1 MKNFISLLILVFTLS
16 SCATSK
22 IKSTENKDIQSNTA
36 ISNKYFYDNILK
48 KSDFDVLKITSKIDI
63 QNIPNINATI
73 YIENNQ
79 KVWMNM
85 SAFFMNVARGVA
97 TPQGIK
103 AYEKIDKT
111 YIDSDFT
118 YLNKLLNINFLD
130 YNSLQNLLLGKVFIP
145 INEKDFSIIQNNENY
160 ILKSIKNQKI
170 VVDGKTNEYT
180 IELQFSKNFDLE
192 KVSLINP
199 DSNDQLLLSYENW
212 ISLNGLRLP
221 QSVKINIKEK
231 KSRQILIENTKF
243 EFSKMET
250 PYTVPN
256 NYKKREL

>member
-1 MKNFISLLILVFTLS
+1 MKNFISLLILVFALS

-22 IKSTENKDIQSNTA
+22 IKSTENKDVQPDTT
-36 ISNKYFYDNILK
+36 ISSKYFYDNILK

-85 SAFFMNVARGVA
+85 SAFFINVARGVA

-130 YNSLQNLLLGKVFIP
+130 YSSLQNLLLGKVFIP
-145 INEKDFSIIQNNENY
+145 INEKDFSITQSSENY

-170 VVDGKTNEYT
+170 VVDGKTNEYA
-180 IELQFSKNFDLE
+180 IELLFSKNFDLE
-192 KVSLINP
+192 KVSLVNP
-199 DSNDQLLLSYENW
+199 NNSDQLLLSYENW
-212 ISLNGLRLP
+212 TNLNGLRLP

-250 PYTVPN
+250 PYTIPN

>member
-1 MKNFISLLILVFTLS
+1 MKNFIPLLILVFTLS

-85 SAFFMNVARGVA
+85 SAFFINVARGVA

-145 INEKDFSIIQNNENY
+145 INEKDFSITQSSENY

-170 VVDGKTNEYT
+170 VVDGKTNEYA
-180 IELQFSKNFDLE
+180 IEILFSKNFDLT

-199 DSNDQLLLSYENW
+199 NNSDQLLLSYENW
-212 ISLNGLRLP
+212 TSLNELRLP

-231 KSRQILIENTKF
+231 KSKQILIENTKF
-243 EFSKMET
+243 EFSKMEA